1 MVEGGEEEEE
11 EETDGGEG
19 GGLGAAGTQ
28 SVCVYKSL
36 YILRRIYEEA
46 KHGGRLQMELMRSRL
61 PQLICLSV
69 CLSVCLSALNI

>member
-1 MVEGGEEEEE
+1 MVDGGEEEEE

-28 SVCVYKSL
+28 SACVYKSL

-61 PQLICLSV
+61 PQLIR
-69 CLSVCLSALNI
+69 LSVCLSALNI